1 MIASVSSFL
10 DRAALALVTA
20 LPLAA
25 IAFVAPSI

>member
-1 MIASVSSFL
+1 MNATFSSFL

-25 IAFVAPSI
+25 IAFVVPSL